1 MQDYIVIRL
10 RKVIKISGKV
20 LSAAIL
26 LLIILPVGL
35 SLLLDIPA
43 VQNYAV
49 RRVAE
54 AVSRKLG
61 TTVRVGRVDI
71 GLFSKIRVEDFYVA
85 DYNRDTLLYVG
96 QLDTYITNFGIFGGG
111 LEMRCGK
118 IADAKLHLHQ
128 MPDGEMNI
136 RQIVMRLTNPDRK
149 RKGEF
154 RLTLKSASIRNMEIC
169 IDRTEHRDRE
179 YGIDFSHLHLTDLN
193 ARVRDFT
200 IDGQA
205 IYTSIEELSAR
216 ERSGFELERFA
227 GRFYLTQGC
236 MGFEQVEI
244 ETPQSKVIIPYISLA
259 GNSWAEYKDFLGEVR
274 IDAAL
279 RNTVL
284 STDDIAYFA
293 PRLRDWHLTF
303 RDAELSVAG
312 VVADFEASIHSLRIG
327 DGTTLTAK
335 ATVAGLPDIRRTRF
349 NLEIPELRTS
359 ATAANDLARSIARK
373 ELPASATGILENAG
387 TIGLNAR
394 FEGSL
399 SSFNLQFN
407 TSLQQGDLTGSF
419 EMQAQSEGRNAFRG
433 ELSTRDLRLGE
444 LTGRR
449 DLLGNATVSASIDGV
464 MGRGYADAKVNGR
477 IERFG
482 LYGYVYDALHLDGR
496 LHNRGFNGRIA
507 AHDPNLDFDFFGLV
521 DLNDSIPNYD
531 FTMHLNHADLARLY
545 INRRDSIS
553 QLSARIVAKAGGRSL
568 DDLNGRI
575 QIADARYRYNDKE
588 IHASNATI
596 SGRNSAD
603 SKLVELRSDFADAT
617 FRSKTSYRTV
627 FEYLRRS
634 AHRYL
639 PLLRDENP
647 EKKERRVVEAV
658 ADDYSLLSIDIRNI
672 NPVADAIVP
681 GLQIAD
687 GSSLKLL
694 FNPASDQLSLRAASE
709 YVERRR
715 MLATRLNINASNRGD
730 SLTVYASAE
739 DLYAGVL
746 HLPHLSVTGGA
757 KQGKVQLSTGFTDTV
772 SKASGLIGIRAGIL
786 PERDSTGRMVDLH
799 ILPSHLTRGDM
810 TWQIIARKIL
820 IDTARVSIDRFF
832 VMNDEQE
839 LRIDGVASRSR
850 EDSVTLR
857 LRDFD
862 LRTFTQIAERM
873 GYEID
878 GRTNGKATMKSVL
891 QGAEISANILIDS
904 IAVNGIQAPP
914 LRLTSRWDFARNRAG
929 IVISD
934 PEQRNTFVQG
944 FYAPDRRRYYAR
956 LTADGISMGLLDPLL
971 SGVISSTSGSAAA
984 DLTLQGQGR
993 DAELSGEV
1001 RVKGLR
1007 TTVDYTNVSY
1017 SMPEALLSVGE
1028 NRFRAVDVPL
1038 FDPEG
1043 NRGKFNLDLNLEHLS
1058 NITFDVRVAP
1068 QQMLVLNTSE
1078 EDNDLFY
1085 GKVHATGDARI
1096 TGRKGVVNMEIAAST
1111 DNNSDFFLPLS
1122 GKSNISNADFV
1133 IFEKPA
1139 RTDSLDAVAR
1149 RKLSFERRHR
1159 QRQTAASRM
1168 NIGLALDVRPNANVE
1183 LTLAGNTL
1191 KAKGSGALN
1200 LQINPSANIFEIYGD
1215 YTLSEGSFLLSLQN
1229 IISKRFSIEN
1239 GSSIQWTGAPMDAR
1253 LDIDAVYKLKASLQ
1267 PLLQGTTDNLGGN
1280 RSVPVECVIHLGDR
1294 LSNPTIAFD
1303 VRVPG
1308 SDPETQTVIAN
1319 ALSTPETVD
1328 TQFAYLLLFNSFM
1341 AESSSLASS
1350 NIGSSVSAATG
1361 MDFLSNMVS
1370 GWFSSLGYDFKIG
1383 YRPRSEQTSDEV
1395 DFGISKSLVNDRL
1408 LVEVEGNYLIDNKQA
1423 INSSM
1428 SNFMGEAY
1436 ITYLIDP
1443 AGTLKLKAFTQTID
1457 RFDEN
1462 QGLQETGIGIYFK
1475 EDFDNLRDLKERIKA
1490 RFTNKTR
1497 KARREARREARRQA
1511 RAEGAARHPYDSDEM
1526 EERDEMNPPE
1536 DMEFVSWVPDLRP
1549 GTGFVPGPAN
1559 GMPPAAAAPTEKR
1572 AALAGKTAAECKT
1585 TDK

>member
-49 RRVAE
+49 QRAAE
-54 AVSRKLG
+54 AISRKLG
-61 TTVRVGRVDI
+61 TTVRVGRIDI
-71 GLFSKIRVEDFYVA
+71 GLFSKIRVEAFYVA
-85 DYNRDTLLYVG
+85 DYNRDTLFYVG
-96 QLDTYITNFGIFGGG
+96 RLDTYITNFGILGGG
-111 LEMRCGK
+111 LELSSGE
-118 IADAKLHLHQ
+118 IVDAKLHLHQ

-154 RLTLKSASIRNMEIC
+154 RLTLKKASIRNMELC

-179 YGIDFSHLHLTDLN
+179 YGIDFSHLHLSDLN
-193 ARVRDFT
+193 ARVDDFT

-216 ERSGFELERFA
+216 ERSGFELDRLA

-236 MGFEQVEI
+236 LGFEQVEI
-244 ETPQSKVIIPYISLA
+244 ETPQSKVRIPYISLA
-259 GNSWAEYKDFLGEVR
+259 GNSWAEYKDFLGAVR

-279 RNTVL
+279 RNSSF
-284 STDDIAYFA
+284 STDDIAFFA

-303 RDAELSVAG
+303 RDADLSVAG
-312 VVADFEASIHSLRIG
+312 VVADFEATIRSLRIG
-327 DGTTLTAK
+327 DGTTLA
-335 ATVAGLPDIRRTRF
+335 AAASVSGLPDVRRTHF
-349 NLEIPELRTS
+349 DLEITNLQTS
-359 ATAANDLARSIARK
+359 AADADNLARSIARK
-373 ELPASATGILENAG
+373 ALPKTLTAVLENAG
-387 TIGLNAR
+387 AIGMNGR
-394 FEGSL
+394 FRGSL
-399 SSFNLQFN
+399 ASFDMQIGTAIRQGNISCKLQMRPMGGKHSSLC
-407 TSLQQGDLTGSF
+407 
-419 EMQAQSEGRNAFRG
+419 G
-433 ELSTRDLRLGE
+433 EVATRDLRLGE
-444 LTGRR
+444 LAGHP
-449 DLLGNATVSASIDGV
+449 DLLGNASLSARINGV
-464 MGRGYADAKVNGR
+464 VGRGYADAEVNAHV
-477 IERFG
+477 ENFG
-482 LYGYVYDALHLDGR
+482 LNGYVYDSLRLDGR
-496 LHNRGFNGRIA
+496 LRNREFNGRIA
-507 AHDPNLDFDFFGLV
+507 ARDPNLDFDFFGLV

-531 FTMHLNHADLARLY
+531 FTMYLHHADLTQLR
-545 INRRDSIS
+545 INRRDSLS
-553 QLSARIVAKAGGRSL
+553 QLSARIIAKAGGRSL

-596 SGRNSAD
+596 TGRNSAD
-603 SKLVELRSDFADAT
+603 SKLVEFRSDFADAT

-639 PLLRDENP
+639 PLLREESP
-647 EKKERRVVEAV
+647 EKKDRKIVEAV

-672 NPVADAIVP
+672 NPVADAIAP

-709 YVERRR
+709 YIERRK

-730 SLTVYASAE
+730 SLTMYASAE

-746 HLPHLSVTGGA
+746 HLPHLSITGGA
-757 KQGKVQLSTGFTDTV
+757 RQGKIQLSTGFTDTV
-772 SKASGLIGIRAGIL
+772 SKASGLIGISAGIL
-786 PERDSTGRMVDLH
+786 PEQDSTGRVVDLH
-799 ILPSHLTRGDM
+799 ILPSHFTRGNK
-810 TWQIIARKIL
+810 TWQIFARQIR
-820 IDTARVSIDRFF
+820 IDTAHVAIDRFF

-839 LRIDGVASRSR
+839 LRIDGIASRSR
-850 EDSVTLR
+850 SDSVTLQ
-857 LRDFD
+857 LRNFD

-878 GRTNGKATMKSVL
+878 GRTNGKATMKSVF
-891 QGAEISANILIDS
+891 QGADITADILFDS
-904 IAVNGIQAPP
+904 IEVNEIPVPP

-929 IVISD
+929 VTISD
-934 PEQRNTFVQG
+934 RERRDTLVRG
-944 FYAPDRRRYYAR
+944 FYAPDRRRYYVR
-956 LTADGISMGLLDPLL
+956 LTADGIDMGLLDPLL
-971 SGVISSTSGSAAA
+971 SGVISSTSGRASA
-984 DLTLQGQGR
+984 DLTLQGMQR
-993 DAELSGEV
+993 DADLSGEV
-1001 RVKGLR
+1001 RVKNLR
-1007 TTVDYTNVSY
+1007 TKVDYTNVTY
-1017 SMPEALLSVGE
+1017 TMPEALLTVGE

-1038 FDPEG
+1038 FDPQG
-1043 NRGKFNLDLNLEHLS
+1043 NRGRFDLDLNLEHLS

-1068 QQMLVLNTSE
+1068 QQMLVLNTTE
-1078 EDNDLFY
+1078 EDNDVFY
-1085 GKVHATGDARI
+1085 GKVHATGGARI
-1096 TGRKGVVNMEIAAST
+1096 TGRKGVVNMDITAST
-1111 DNNSDFFLPLS
+1111 DDNSDFYLPLS

-1139 RTDSLDAVAR
+1139 RADTLDAVAR

-1183 LTLAGNTL
+1183 LTLSGNTL

-1200 LQINPSANIFEIYGD
+1200 LQINPSANVFEIYGD
-1215 YTLSEGSFLLSLQN
+1215 YTLTEGTFLLSLQN

-1239 GSSIQWTGAPMDAR
+1239 GSSIQWTGAPMDAL

-1294 LSNPTIAFD
+1294 LSNPAIAFD

-1383 YRPRSEQTSDEV
+1383 YRPKSEQTGDEV

-1408 LVEVEGNYLIDNKQA
+1408 FVEVEGNYLIDNKQA
-1423 INSSM
+1423 INNSM
-1428 SNFMGEAY
+1428 SNFLGEAY

-1475 EDFDNLRDLKERIKA
+1475 EDFDNFRDLRQRIKA

-1497 KARREARREARRQA
+1497 KARRQARREARRQA
-1511 RAEGAARHPYDSDEM
+1511 RAEAAFRAPYEAPEI
-1526 EERDEMNPPE
+1526 EERDGMNPEE
-1536 DMEFVSWVPDLRP
+1536 DMEFVSWIP
-1549 GTGFVPGPAN
+1549 GSTSGRYPEAGWPEETRTALTETGRKETIDNNSNNNNKIF
-1559 GMPPAAAAPTEKR
+1559 
-1572 AALAGKTAAECKT
+1572 
-1585 TDK
+1585 